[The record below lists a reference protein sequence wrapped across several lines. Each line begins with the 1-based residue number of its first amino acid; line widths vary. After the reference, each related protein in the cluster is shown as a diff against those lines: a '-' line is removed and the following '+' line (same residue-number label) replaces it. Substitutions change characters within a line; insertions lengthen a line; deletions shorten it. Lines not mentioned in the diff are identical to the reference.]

1 MKRLYIIHGWTYT
14 VEPWNKTLSILRKN
28 GLQVKM
34 LNVPGLT
41 VESNK
46 VWDIDKY
53 VKWAENELPDG
64 CVVLGHSN
72 GGRILLNLAKK
83 NPKKIGHLILLNSA
97 GVYKESLR
105 RRVLGLV
112 AKVFAPL
119 KKIKLLRK
127 FFHKVTGVSDYS
139 RAPVN
144 MQKTLSNIL
153 MSDREFLMDGILTPT
168 NILWGEEDKITPLE
182 AGEVI
187 HKKLVNSE
195 MKTMREW
202 GHAPYITHA
211 EELAEEI
218 LRIMRKL
225 EKEDLK

>member
-14 VEPWNKTLSILRKN
+14 VEPWNKTLAILRKN
-28 GLQVKM
+28 GLQVRM

-41 VESNK
+41 AESNK

-53 VKWAENELPDG
+53 VEWARGELPDG

-83 NPKKIGHLILLNSA
+83 YPEKIGHLILLNAA
-97 GVYKESLR
+97 GMYRESLR
-105 RRVLGLV
+105 RKILGVV
-112 AKVFAPL
+112 AKIFAPL
-119 KKIKLLRK
+119 KKFKLLRRV
-127 FFHKVTGVSDYS
+127 FHKMTGVSDYS

-144 MQKTLSNIL
+144 MQKTLSNMI
-153 MSDREFLMDGILTPT
+153 MSDRKLVMNGILTPT
-168 NILWGEEDKITPLE
+168 SILWGEEDRITPIE
-182 AGEVI
+182 AGREM
-187 HKKLVNSE
+187 HKRLVGSE

-202 GHAPYITHA
+202 GHAPYITHP

-218 LRIMRKL
+218 LNIMKGL
-225 EKEDLK
+225 ENED